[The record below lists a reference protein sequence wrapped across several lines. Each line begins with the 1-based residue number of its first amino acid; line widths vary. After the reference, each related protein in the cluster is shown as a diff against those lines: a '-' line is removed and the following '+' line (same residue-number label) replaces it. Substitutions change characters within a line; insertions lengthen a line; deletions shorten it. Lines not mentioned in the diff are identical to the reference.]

1 MGNNKKAIVALSILG
16 MAISPSIA
24 RADIFG
30 GGPPDSYYYA
40 DNSLHMYCFD
50 LNYIAAW
57 QNPMIDAL
65 TNLQNQ
71 TNVTVQESVTC
82 SADTDVAFMVKNGSF
97 WAGIRGQT
105 ACRKFAQQAGVCA
118 GSIIVL
124 NSDLLNDY
132 QNRRKTACH
141 ELGHSVGLSHAA
153 TGDDCMISG
162 SSSLINYN
170 AHHVSHIN
178 SYY

>member
-1 MGNNKKAIVALSILG
+1 LGSVKKSIVALSILG
-16 MAISPSIA
+16 MTISPSIA

-40 DNSLHMYCFD
+40 DNALHMYCFD
-50 LNYIAAW
+50 LNFIPAW
-57 QNPMIDAL
+57 QNPMVDAL

-71 TNVTVQESVTC
+71 TNIIVQESVTC
-82 SADTDVAFMVKNGSF
+82 SADTDVAFMVKNGPF

-105 ACRKFAQQAGVCA
+105 ACRNLAKQAGVCA

-124 NSDLLNDY
+124 NSDLLTNY
-132 QNRRKTACH
+132 QMRRKTSCH
-141 ELGHSVGLSHAA
+141 ELGHSVGLSHAT

-162 SSSLINYN
+162 ISSLITYN
-170 AHHVSHIN
+170 SHHISHIN
-178 SYY
+178 GYY